1 MMGVIPIDLV
11 FDHHG
16 NPVMVMLA
24 LIQLLHCLPNSA
36 CAAANSTEIG
46 EQLGNIV
53 VLHYI

>member
-1 MMGVIPIDLV
+1 
-11 FDHHG
+11 
-16 NPVMVMLA
+16 MVMLA

-53 VLHYI
+53 ELHYI